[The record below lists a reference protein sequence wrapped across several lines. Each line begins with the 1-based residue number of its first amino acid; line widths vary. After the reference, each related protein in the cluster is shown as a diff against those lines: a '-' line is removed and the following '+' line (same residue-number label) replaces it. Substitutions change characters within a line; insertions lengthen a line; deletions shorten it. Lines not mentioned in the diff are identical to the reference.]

1 VLIPFLASPPSYSAE
16 LATCTRSRP
25 LGLSTDT
32 DMARRI
38 VPELISPSQ
47 AVAIQP
53 AFESVAEQPLNL
65 RFDLKEQAELA
76 KTMLEPGRKIF
87 VDISQDSK
95 VNWRKVC
102 ISCCCKAV
110 VALVD
115 RQFVEG
121 ICDICSCRRLL
132 EFRKQSHNTRQRRHY
147 LCPQTRPSHFR

>member
-1 VLIPFLASPPSYSAE
+1 
-16 LATCTRSRP
+16 
-25 LGLSTDT
+25 
-32 DMARRI
+32 MARRI

-47 AVAIQP
+47 AVAVQP

-95 VNWRKVC
+95 VNWRKVR

-110 VALVD
+110 VALAD
-115 RQFVEG
+115 WHCTESM
-121 ICDICSCRRLL
+121 CYICSCRRLL
-132 EFRKQSHNTRQRRHY
+132 EFRKQSHNTKQRQH
-147 LCPQTRPSHFR
+147 